1 MTHTALQ
8 SVNAKRIRKC
18 DCHIMAYAVY
28 TIRAMARDLVRE
40 ATSKLLLSKN
50 YSGQYNH
57 DNISTL
63 QKGISWVLST
73 QENPGLD
80 TGDNTGDEGSN

>member
-1 MTHTALQ
+1 
-8 SVNAKRIRKC
+8 
-18 DCHIMAYAVY
+18 MAYAVY

-73 QENPGLD
+73 QENPGTLRQGMKQLLN